1 MKNDA
6 ILPWAGDETML
17 TNQVQRLTDLRAQHD
32 DMLVRLG
39 TILSFARNYKDKNK
53 SRPFQANPIEGY
65 QYSLLDAVLFA
76 DRAIRTF
83 KALKLNK
90 DTPVP
95 FAPFDQVIAQSAVL
109 NGTINELVAQ
119 AQAIKNYTGEVLSL
133 SGSRLQA
140 VDSGQILADIA
151 DMAVRTVNATDQMMI
166 PICAL
171 SGLVAASL
179 AAANNQTAELVKDE
193 TADVIAALQQ
203 VESSTKEAQ
212 DLLTQVRSISAAV
225 EKMRS
230 ELASKLAEAKANADV
245 EIDALNKVA
254 TSVSEN
260 ATKASSDAAV
270 AASKREEIDR
280 LTAQAQTAYKELS
293 GFEVTL
299 QTTQKT
305 LAETYD
311 RANKLTGEFEG
322 QRKKVE
328 EMVAQAERMVS
339 GSTIVGLARAFD
351 EERKSLDAG
360 MKGAFI
366 WFVVGIVLLFLTS
379 ALLAA
384 YVLNLSIPG
393 LEWLTNHKS
402 SEPNIA
408 QVVSRAIIVIA
419 PFWLTLFSARRYR
432 SLFDLRQQYSHK
444 YNMAFSMD
452 GFKTQAPGFAES
464 IAAWVFTIVAAN
476 PVLPQKGKS
485 MDTPPPM
492 TIEGMMK
499 EVREMYEKVMGK
511 TAEQ

>member
-1 MKNDA
+1 
-6 ILPWAGDETML
+6 ML
-17 TNQVQRLTDLRAQHD
+17 TNQVQRLTELRAQHD
-32 DMLVRLG
+32 DMLARLG
-39 TILSFARNYKDKNK
+39 IILSFARNYKDKNK
-53 SRPFQANPIEGY
+53 SRPFQASPVEGY
-65 QYSLLDAVLFA
+65 QYSLLDAVLFT

-95 FAPFDQVIAQSAVL
+95 FGPFDQVIAQSAVL
-109 NGTINELVAQ
+109 NGTINELAAQ
-119 AQAIKNYTGEVLSL
+119 SEAIKNYTGEVLAL

-140 VDSGQILADIA
+140 VDSGQVIADIA
-151 DMAVRTVNATDQMMI
+151 DMTVRTVNATDQMMV
-166 PICAL
+166 PIGAL
-171 SGLVAASL
+171 SGVVAASL
-179 AAANNQTAELVKDE
+179 AAGNNQAAELVRDE
-193 TADVIAALQQ
+193 SADVISALAL
-203 VESSTKEAQ
+203 VEGSSKEAQ
-212 DLLTQVRSISAAV
+212 DLLTQVRSVGAAV

-230 ELASKLAEAKANADV
+230 ELESKLAEARANADA

-254 TSVSEN
+254 AGVGDN

-270 AASKREEIDR
+270 AASKREEVDR
-280 LTAQAQTAYKELS
+280 LTAQAQSAYKELS
-293 GFEVTL
+293 GFEATL
-299 QTTQKT
+299 QSTQKT
-305 LAETYD
+305 LSETYD

-328 EMVAQAERMVS
+328 EMIEQAERMIS

-351 EERKSLDAG
+351 EERNSLDEG
-360 MKGAFI
+360 MKSAFI

-452 GFKTQAPGFAES
+452 GFKTQAPAFAES

-476 PVLPQKGKS
+476 PVLPKKGKS

-492 TIEGMMK
+492 TLEGMMK

-511 TAEQ
+511 EPE